1 MVDKSTEK
9 EKKYEFRSLTS
20 NKNVEIQPVISQAL
34 EFAISDVS
42 EPTNV
47 AITGNY
53 GAGKSSVIETFELEK
68 KDKKFIHI
76 SLAQYDESKKNE
88 LNNREINTIEGKIIN
103 QLLHQIEPNSIRKSI
118 FKTLDAESRI
128 DPKKNTVFLFSILL
142 LFLYFNLWT
151 DFIKD
156 IYWWEL

>member
-1 MVDKSTEK
+1 MVDESTEK
-9 EKKYEFRSLTS
+9 EKKYKFRSLTS

-42 EPTNV
+42 ESTNV

-68 KDKKFIHI
+68 RDKKFIHI
-76 SLAQYDESKKNE
+76 SLAQYDEAKKNE

-128 DPKKNTVFLFSILL
+128 DPKKNTVFLFSMQIFFRFYLL
-142 LFLYFNLWT
+142 KNALYFN
-151 DFIKD
+151 
-156 IYWWEL
+156 